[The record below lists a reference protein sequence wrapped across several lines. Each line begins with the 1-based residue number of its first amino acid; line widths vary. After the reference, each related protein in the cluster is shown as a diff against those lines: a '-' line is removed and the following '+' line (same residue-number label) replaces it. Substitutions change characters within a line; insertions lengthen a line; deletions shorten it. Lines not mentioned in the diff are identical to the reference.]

1 MQVIDKVIQG
11 APGWRLWGIVS
22 AVIYRRGTS
31 GISFMWVLLQFLHR
45 YNEFSPQWTP
55 NSLPA
60 TARVG
65 GSSHLLN
72 DIYETLNTRCR
83 FVLQATAGVRAHRV
97 NPRGCP
103 SQPGVL
109 PTTLL
114 QGDVPRCSSGFMR
127 CGQWQVGFLK
137 PLKSISPIDF
147 CFGTEI
153 LLRII
158 SQSFSTVRCSE
169 EGKHY
174 ESERINS
181 MKRPFSNCFRTSNTN
196 GADNSPPSRMD
207 PKRPRSKP
215 EPFPSLRGGR
225 ESPRRVPEVSPG
237 LLSPRPLGRAG
248 CCAGGPHEVAAL
260 STEQAAVPAPAATCR
275 EGGELR
281 TGEKKTT
288 CEEKTSPA
296 RYPRI
301 ARYLI
306 HCQKK
311 AFGVCSWKKKRR
323 TTSGG
328 TAWRFAGAICYFPMI
343 KGHLLQAPERT
354 D

>member
-137 PLKSISPIDF
+137 PLKSTSPIDF

-281 TGEKKTT
+281 TGEKKP
-288 CEEKTSPA
+288 PA
-296 RYPRI
+296 R
-301 ARYLI
+301 
-306 HCQKK
+306 KK
-311 AFGVCSWKKKRR
+311 PLLRGIPGLPGIWYTVRKRHLVYAVEKKR
-323 TTSGG
+323 GEQLL
-328 TAWRFAGAICYFPMI
+328 GAQPD
-343 KGHLLQAPERT
+343 GLPEQFVISQW
-354 D
+354 